1 MGLTVGIIG
10 LAGAGKDT
18 FAQMLLEHLDGFS
31 IDRYAAPIKDLTCRV
46 FNLTDVQVEDRV
58 LKEQV
63 QPVHQDIMIEEVLHT
78 LTKVLKFTPEQLEQ
92 ASELYFEHLGHCTE
106 LSPRKFQQL
115 IGTDVVRAVQDDAW
129 VQRLQKVQKNLI
141 VPDVR
146 FENELCDYNVLIL
159 KDFEVPRPQHISE
172 HYAWDLAHS
181 EVTTPRGLVVLDNN
195 PDYVALEQL
204 SKLAKK
210 FADHIKT
217 L

>member
-1 MGLTVGIIG
+1 MKIGVLGLMNS
-10 LAGAGKDT
+10 GKDT

-146 FENELCDYNVLIL
+146 FENELCDYNILIM
-159 KDFEVPRPQHISE
+159 RE
-172 HYAWDLAHS
+172 HYTEKPTHSSELFAWLI
-181 EVTTPRGLVVLDNN
+181 ENRTVYPTTIVDGYVDN
-195 PDYVALEQL
+195 VKGTTLEHL
-204 SKLAKK
+204 RWLAKVHTHQITK
-210 FADHIKT
+210 Q